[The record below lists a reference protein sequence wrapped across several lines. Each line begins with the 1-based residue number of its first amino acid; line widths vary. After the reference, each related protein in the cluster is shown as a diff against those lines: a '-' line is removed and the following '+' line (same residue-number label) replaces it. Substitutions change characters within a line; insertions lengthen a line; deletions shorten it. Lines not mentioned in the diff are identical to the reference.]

1 MKAADILSKARTPFL
16 RSSKIFD
23 KIFLSPY
30 FYLLLFAISCAVTI
44 FGKEVAGAVA
54 FVLIICIALVLCE
67 DIFATTLPFMLLCVF
82 ITKCYNS
89 YDTFIKFAW
98 IAVPAVLS
106 IVFHFV
112 IYSKKIQIGSTFY
125 GLIGVSV
132 ALILGGIGTI
142 SLSDYFRP
150 VSLFY
155 VGFLGIG
162 MAIAYILLKSQM
174 CSDRNYDARARLLA
188 IFYIAGLLACFMIFW
203 NLHINWAKILKY
215 KNLFYVQYQAK
226 NNLSTFLMFALPCPF
241 FFASKKGLHNKL
253 HILSPIIMVAA
264 ILLSGSRGG
273 LVFGTAELILCY
285 ILFSIVDKR
294 NRFIYIAILALFVGA
309 AIYYSNE
316 LLHFVFKKKEFS
328 QLISQDEARY
338 RLLSRAWEGYKQNSL
353 FGHGIG
359 YTGNTD
365 IYSPKKGAMTWYH
378 MIIPQ
383 IVGSLGSIGILAYGY
398 QFFARMKAVI
408 KGVFTKD
415 RILICALGMSYI
427 GIVLMSQVNPGLF
440 CPFPY
445 SLMTVMIFALIDG
458 NNLQKGA

>member
-30 FYLLLFAISCAVTI
+30 FYLLLFAISCAITI

-54 FVLIICIALVLCE
+54 FVFIICIALVLCE

-174 CSDRNYDARARLLA
+174 CSDRNYDARAKLLA
-188 IFYIAGLLACFMIFW
+188 IFYIAGLLACVMIFK
-203 NLHINWAKILKY
+203 NVYDNRDFILQY
-215 KNLFYVQYQAK
+215 KKFSGYIQLQAK
-226 NNLSTFLMFALPCPF
+226 NNLSTFLMFAIPCPF
-241 FFASKKGLHNKL
+241 FFASKNRL
-253 HILSPIIMVAA
+253 HIISPLVMLSAII
-264 ILLSGSRGG
+264 LSQSRGG
-273 LVFGTAELILCY
+273 IIFGTIELLLCY
-285 ILFSIVDKR
+285 ILFAIVDKR
-294 NRFIYIAILALFVGA
+294 NRYIYILIFSLAIIA
-309 AIYYSNE
+309 AACFSKYILNIVLRKKSFSELINKNE
-316 LLHFVFKKKEFS
+316 
-328 QLISQDEARY
+328 DRY
-338 RLLSRAWEGYKQNSL
+338 LLLSRAWIGFKQNPI

-365 IYSPKKGAMTWYH
+365 IYNPKKGAMTWYH

-398 QFFARMKAVI
+398 QFFARMKVVI

-458 NNLQKGA
+458 NNLQKCA